1 VSDHGWRGSGRF
13 RVARLGAVLLV
24 RFGNVS
30 TKKTRLKADIG
41 AFFRKEYR
49 AMRPSFGPYR
59 VHIWME
65 GPNLT
70 RRIDADNIAKACLDA
85 LTGIVWRDDS
95 QVTSLAVE
103 KVEAETEAVSL
114 KIEKCKHPTPPDE
127 LHHLLAT
134 ADGLP

>member
-1 VSDHGWRGSGRF
+1 MTDHGWRGSGRF
-13 RVARLGAVLLV
+13 RVARMGAVLLI
-24 RFGNVS
+24 RFGTVS

-85 LTGIVWRDDS
+85 LTGIIWKDDS
-95 QVTSLAVE
+95 QVISLAVE
-103 KVEAETEAVSL
+103 KLEAETEAVSM
-114 KIEKCKHPTPPDE
+114 KIEKCSRPAAPDE
-127 LHHLLAT
+127 LRHLLAA

>member
-1 VSDHGWRGSGRF
+1 M
-13 RVARLGAVLLV
+13 ARLGTVLLV
-24 RFGNVS
+24 RFDNVS

-70 RRIDADNIAKACLDA
+70 RRIAADNIAKACLDA

-95 QVTSLAVE
+95 QVISLAVE
-103 KVEAETEAVSL
+103 KVEAETEAVSM
-114 KIEKCKHPTPPDE
+114 KIEKCKRPTPPDE